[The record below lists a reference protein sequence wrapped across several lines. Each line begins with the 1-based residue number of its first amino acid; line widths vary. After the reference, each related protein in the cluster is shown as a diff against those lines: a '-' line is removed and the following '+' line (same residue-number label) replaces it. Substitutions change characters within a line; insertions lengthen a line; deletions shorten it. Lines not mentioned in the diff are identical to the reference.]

1 MITHHTWGT
10 FCMIMSIAL
19 LGPWLGYPF
28 RIRSRF
34 YRILCRWG
42 AFSLFIGAMKLQQV
56 LLFDADDHNSSLEVI
71 VAYMITAAAAYL
83 LASLL
88 FSGRRGRL
96 FRR

>member
-1 MITHHTWGT
+1 
-10 FCMIMSIAL
+10 
-19 LGPWLGYPF
+19 
-28 RIRSRF
+28 
-34 YRILCRWG
+34 
-42 AFSLFIGAMKLQQV
+42 MKLQQV
-56 LLFDADDHNSSLEVI
+56 LLFDADAHNSSLEVI